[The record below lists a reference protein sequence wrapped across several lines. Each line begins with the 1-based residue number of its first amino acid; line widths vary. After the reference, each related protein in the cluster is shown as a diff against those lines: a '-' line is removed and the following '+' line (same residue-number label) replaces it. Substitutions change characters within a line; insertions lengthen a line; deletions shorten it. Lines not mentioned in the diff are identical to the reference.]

1 MKHSIS
7 QSTIEFLKSLE
18 GKVEEEM
25 VDYIVYKK
33 MNLTGLFINRIFDSK
48 SFYG

>member
-25 VDYIVYKK
+25 VDYTVYKDE
-33 MNLTGLFINRIFDSK
+33 LDRIIHK
-48 SFYG
+48 KILNQK